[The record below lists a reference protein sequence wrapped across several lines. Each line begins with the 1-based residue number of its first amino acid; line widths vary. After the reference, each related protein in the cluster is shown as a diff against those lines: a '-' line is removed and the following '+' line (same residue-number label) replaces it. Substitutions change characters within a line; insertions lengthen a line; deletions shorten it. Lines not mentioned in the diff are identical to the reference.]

1 MSSASRLSENFAKG
15 DLVAQFM
22 PIDAAA
28 PPSPADVSVGGVLL
42 LTTMAV
48 ILAILG
54 AMLLAS
60 IVLGTWWLA
69 VHIPVPPAV
78 MRLLAASHL

>member
-1 MSSASRLSENFAKG
+1 MSSASRLSKDFSQG
-15 DLVAQFM
+15 DLMAQFM
-22 PIDAAA
+22 PIDAGT
-28 PPSPADVSVGGVLL
+28 PPATAEVSVAGVLL

-60 IVLGTWWLA
+60 IVLGIWWLA

-78 MRLLAASHL
+78 MRLFSALHL